1 MLGIFKVQGDSM
13 YPALSAG
20 DFVVTCRFYRKL
32 AVGDLIVFNHKSYGR
47 LIKRIIEIASSGELR
62 LTGENDGSVNS
73 QQIGWVA
80 KKDLLG
86 LVLFKIT
93 SR

>member
-13 YPALSAG
+13 YPTLSAG

-32 AVGDLIVFNHKSYGR
+32 AIGDLIVFNHNNYGR
-47 LIKRIIEIASSGELR
+47 LIKRIIEIASTGELR
-62 LTGENDGSVNS
+62 LTGENNASVDS
-73 QQIGWVA
+73 QQIGWVS

-86 LVLFKIT
+86 IVLFKI
-93 SR
+93 RK